1 VQSRCEAEIK
11 TAAVAL
17 IQPARGCRPV
27 YSGGMLVRPSA
38 LLCCLLL
45 AGCAMPV
52 REQPLREGLDPITT
66 LQWRGFVDE
75 KLRGQVMLGELKGSD
90 PEAVGY
96 LQKTLERVWS
106 SRAPA
111 KPLRDA
117 MEEQLHELRLLA
129 NAALP
134 ARYAL
139 DAEILSLAG
148 GQLPLSSEGEI
159 EVRYRLR
166 EVDSGRLVYERRL
179 RSQGEIG
186 YGLLWPPARQRA
198 AKEAALRANLR
209 KLSEELVR
217 LRV

>member
-1 VQSRCEAEIK
+1 MTAFIRPAGGRRSAYSSRM
-11 TAAVAL
+11 
-17 IQPARGCRPV
+17 
-27 YSGGMLVRPSA
+27 SVRSSA
-38 LLCCLLL
+38 LLACLLI

-52 REQPLREGLDPITT
+52 REQPLRDGLDPITT

-96 LQKTLERVWS
+96 LQQTLERVWS

-139 DAEILSLAG
+139 DAEILSLG
-148 GQLPLSSEGEI
+148 GGSLPLSSEGEV

-166 EVDSGRLVYERRL
+166 EIESGRLLYDRRL

-198 AKEAALRANLR
+198 AKESALRANLL
-209 KLSEELVR
+209 KASHELVR

>member
-1 VQSRCEAEIK
+1 MS
-11 TAAVAL
+11 
-17 IQPARGCRPV
+17 
-27 YSGGMLVRPSA
+27 VRSSA
-38 LLCCLLL
+38 LLACLLI

-52 REQPLREGLDPITT
+52 REQPLRDGLDPITT

-96 LQKTLERVWS
+96 LQQTLERVWS

-139 DAEILSLAG
+139 DAEILSLG
-148 GQLPLSSEGEI
+148 GGSLPLSSEGEV

-166 EVDSGRLVYERRL
+166 EIESGACSTTAGCAARARSAMACSGRRRGSERPRSRRCAPTCSRPATSWCGCASEPTRPQARL
-179 RSQGEIG
+179 STDGSRGSVSRS
-186 YGLLWPPARQRA
+186 
-198 AKEAALRANLR
+198 
-209 KLSEELVR
+209 SV
-217 LRV
+217 